1 MRKMHTYKTSHARR
15 AAWVVVLAGW
25 WLMAMLAMGCSEGD
39 ESDVPAPEP
48 TPHGPVDGGGEEPT
62 PGGET
67 PTDTKDASRFISG
80 VDEYCPA
87 PGQFVNALPEITADD
102 DEAAVLRKCTE
113 SLSAGGGG
121 MVTLGG
127 YGGYVTFHFDHAI
140 VNVAGA
146 ADLKILGNAFAG
158 NSEPGIVM
166 VAEDTNGNGKPDDT
180 WYELAGSADTD
191 SVGKVRYG
199 YSITYRRVPM
209 GDIPWKDNLGNEGVI
224 GRNDYHE
231 QEYFPLW
238 KGDELTFSGTLL
250 PPNAHP
256 KKQDDGST
264 VWTLDA
270 LRFGYVDNVPNN
282 DATGNNFDLDWAVD
296 EHRQPVNLKQ
306 IHFVRVYNAQNQ
318 QCGWIGET
326 STEVSG
332 AEDLN
337 Y

>member
-1 MRKMHTYKTSHARR
+1 M
-15 AAWVVVLAGW
+15 
-25 WLMAMLAMGCSEGD
+25 
-39 ESDVPAPEP
+39 
-48 TPHGPVDGGGEEPT
+48 
-62 PGGET
+62 ET
-67 PTDTKDASRFISG
+67 
-80 VDEYCPA
+80 
-87 PGQFVNALPEITADD
+87 
-102 DEAAVLRKCTE
+102 
-113 SLSAGGGG
+113 
-121 MVTLGG
+121 
-127 YGGYVTFHFDHAI
+127 I

-238 KGDELTFSGTLL
+238 KGNELTFSGTLL

-296 EHRQPVNLKQ
+296 EHRQPVKLKQ

-337 Y
+337 FEN